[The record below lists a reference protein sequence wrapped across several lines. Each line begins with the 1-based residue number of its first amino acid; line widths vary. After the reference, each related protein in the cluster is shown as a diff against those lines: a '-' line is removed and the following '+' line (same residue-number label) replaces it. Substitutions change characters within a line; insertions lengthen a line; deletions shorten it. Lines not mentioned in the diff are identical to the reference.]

1 MFRLNAAREMANL
14 QLTKS
19 WMPAIINLNTI
30 LFIDLSQ
37 FSKNAPLLYLNLEKM
52 TLQLGKY
59 YLRNDLLFHSLPPHS
74 RKLLE
79 SGLEQKKIRK
89 GRLLYREGSFPK
101 GIYILRTGRLKVY
114 QSNRDGR
121 EQILHIY
128 TRDEIMGYRPVLC
141 NETHPVSASALEDCT
156 YWFIP
161 KEYFLNV
168 VNQSPEILRLLLTS
182 LSHEFSVWV
191 NKITVFTQQPVR
203 HRVALALLVLNKHYQ
218 EKDHPAEIN
227 LSRDDFASY
236 VGTVKETLVRVLQE
250 FKKSGIVETK
260 GRKIRLL
267 KPERLEEIVNA

>member
-1 MFRLNAAREMANL
+1 M
-14 QLTKS
+14 
-19 WMPAIINLNTI
+19 TI
-30 LFIDLSQ
+30 
-37 FSKNAPLLYLNLEKM
+37 
-52 TLQLGKY
+52 QLGKY
-59 YLRNDLLFHSLPPHS
+59 YLRNDLLFHALPTHS

-79 SGLEQKKIRK
+79 SGMEQRKIRK
-89 GRLLYREGSFPK
+89 GRVLYREGSFPK
-101 GIYILRTGRLKVY
+101 GIYILRKGKLKVF
-114 QSNRDGR
+114 QSSRDGR

-141 NETHPVSASALEDCT
+141 AETHPVSASALEDCT

-161 KEYFLNV
+161 HEYFLNV
-168 VNQSPEILRLLLTS
+168 VEQSPEMLRLLLTS

-191 NKITVFTQQPVR
+191 NKISVFTQQPVR
-203 HRVALALLVLNKHYQ
+203 NRVALALLVLNKQYQ
-218 EKDHPAEIN
+218 EQDRPAEIN

-250 FKKSGIVETK
+250 FKKNGIVETK